1 MRTLL
6 SVAHCYGS
14 ILGTSWHLILTTLQ
28 HLVWIIGFKPST
40 GGALKHVGTVA
51 NTDSAAMANSS
62 AVVTTAAMAD
72 LPILSSMLSRLFES
86 SVYLD
91 DVALHHLIDALIRLS
106 IESMEVAVAVREPSL
121 FAIAKILETG
131 RANLNRIDVWWKP
144 ISSHLLDV
152 SCLSFYSSIMS
163 MSFRFVN
170 IRILECVNGEQKR

>member
-6 SVAHCYGS
+6 SIAYCYGS
-14 ILGTSWHLILTTLQ
+14 ILGTSWHLLLTTLQ

-40 GGALKHVGTVA
+40 GGTLKHTGVISDANSGTP
-51 NTDSAAMANSS
+51 MANSS

-86 SVYLD
+86 SVHLD

-106 IESMEVAVAVREPSL
+106 IESMEVAVVVREPSL

-152 SCLSFYSSIMS
+152 RNFEHTFFFQYFS
-163 MSFRFVN
+163 
-170 IRILECVNGEQKR
+170 

>member
-6 SVAHCYGS
+6 SVAYCFGS

-40 GGALKHVGTVA
+40 GGTLKHTGIIA
-51 NTDSAAMANSS
+51 NTDATTPMANSS

-86 SVYLD
+86 TVHLD

-106 IESMEVAVAVREPSL
+106 IESMEVAVIVREPSL

-152 SCLSFYSSIMS
+152 INNKS
-163 MSFRFVN
+163 
-170 IRILECVNGEQKR
+170 